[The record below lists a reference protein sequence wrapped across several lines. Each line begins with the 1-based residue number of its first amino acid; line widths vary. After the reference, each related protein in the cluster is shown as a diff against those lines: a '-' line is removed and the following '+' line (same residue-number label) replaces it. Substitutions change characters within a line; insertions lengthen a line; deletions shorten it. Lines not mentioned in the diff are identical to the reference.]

1 MSQTKNSAPSAP
13 TKMLCAHLASAQ
25 YGDLTQAAVRE
36 ARRGILDW
44 IGCALAG
51 STHPTIGKLL
61 GVLKEI
67 SGKQQAT
74 VIGHDLKLGLLDAA
88 LANGQ
93 MGHVLDLDDTH
104 MGGVVLHAS
113 SPILATL
120 FALAERAPVSGA
132 DLMVAYIVGF
142 EAGIRGGKASPGH
155 HTGGWHPTGTLGSI
169 AAGVAAGKLL
179 NLDEQKLVYAM
190 GIAATQ
196 AAGMQLNRGTSC
208 KSFHAGKAASNGVL
222 AALLAQSGFDS
233 SQEIVEGK
241 KGFCHIYS
249 DTAEPEQLVAGLGQT
264 WMIEGNGHKPYA
276 CGILLHP
283 LIDAVIALRQHA
295 SADISKLEELV
306 LQVHPQALTVSG
318 ITDPATG
325 LQAKFSALH
334 SAAVA
339 FVDGAAGMAQY
350 TDAKVVDPGI
360 VAVRRKIKIGVNELL
375 RKDETLATLTTG
387 GVRYELHIE
396 HASGTVFNPMT
407 DSAIEEKFKANSM
420 PVVGEECAKRI
431 SDMVWSLERQTD
443 VRDLI
448 ALMSVATTA
457 GLSFREHFDVG

>member
-1 MSQTKNSAPSAP
+1 MSQNQTSVVFAP
-13 TKMLCAHLASAQ
+13 TKTLCAHLASAH
-25 YGDLTQAAVRE
+25 YGDLTPAAVRE

-61 GVLKEI
+61 GVLKELG
-67 SGKQQAT
+67 GKQQAT

-113 SPILATL
+113 SPVLAAL

-132 DLMVAYIVGF
+132 DLMLAYVVGF
-142 EAGIRGGKASPGH
+142 EAGVRTGCASPGH
-155 HTGGWHPTGTLGSI
+155 HKGGWHPTGTLGSI
-169 AAGVAAGKLL
+169 AAGVAAGKLIQL
-179 NLDEQKLVYAM
+179 SAQQLVYAM

-249 DTAEPEQLVAGLGQT
+249 DTAEPEQLVAGLGET

-276 CGILLHP
+276 CGILLHA
-283 LIDAVIALRQHA
+283 LIDAVIVLRRYA
-295 SADISKLEELV
+295 SADLSTLEEMV

-318 ITDPATG
+318 ITEPATG

-339 FVDGAAGMAQY
+339 FADGAAGIAQY
-350 TDAKVVDPGI
+350 TDAKAVDPGI
-360 VAVRRKIKIGVNELL
+360 VALRRKIKLVVNESL
-375 RKDETLATLTTG
+375 RKDEALATLTTG
-387 GVRYELHIE
+387 GVKHELHIE

-407 DSAIEEKFKANSM
+407 DSAIEEKFKANSI
-420 PVVGEECAKRI
+420 PIVGEERARKIC
-431 SDMVWSLERQTD
+431 DMVWSLERQTD

-448 ALMSVATTA
+448 ALMSIATAA
-457 GLSFREHFDVG
+457 GRH

>member
-1 MSQTKNSAPSAP
+1 MSQNQTSVVFAP
-13 TKMLCAHLASAQ
+13 TKTLCAHLASAH
-25 YGDLTQAAVRE
+25 YGDLTPAAVRE

-61 GVLKEI
+61 GVLKELG
-67 SGKQQAT
+67 GKQQAT

-113 SPILATL
+113 SPVLAAL

-132 DLMVAYIVGF
+132 DLMLAYVVGF
-142 EAGIRGGKASPGH
+142 EAGVRAGRASPGH
-155 HTGGWHPTGTLGSI
+155 HKGGWHPTGTLGSI
-169 AAGVAAGKLL
+169 AAGVAAGKFIQLSA
-179 NLDEQKLVYAM
+179 QQLVYAM

-249 DTAEPEQLVAGLGQT
+249 DTAEPEQLVAGLGEI

-276 CGILLHP
+276 CGILLHA
-283 LIDAVIALRQHA
+283 LIDAVIVLRRYA
-295 SADISKLEELV
+295 SADLSTLEEMV

-318 ITDPATG
+318 ITEPATG

-339 FVDGAAGMAQY
+339 FADGAAGIAQY
-350 TDAKVVDPGI
+350 TDAKAVDPGI
-360 VAVRRKIKIGVNELL
+360 VALRRKIKLVVNESL
-375 RKDETLATLTTG
+375 RKDEALATLTTG
-387 GVRYELHIE
+387 GVKHELHIE

-407 DSAIEEKFKANSM
+407 DSAIEEKFKANSI
-420 PVVGEECAKRI
+420 PIVGEERARKIC
-431 SDMVWSLERQTD
+431 DMVWSLERQTD

-448 ALMSVATTA
+448 ALMSIATAA
-457 GLSFREHFDVG
+457 GRH